1 MTTAGVVESVNAKH
15 RLGYAVVRSMAE
27 GEASHATLVADSG
40 GRQRVLKWWP
50 GDGGDVAQVESAA
63 ERVDRL
69 RLRGYPPPRYL
80 LISKLEGVVLVIQEL
95 LDGRPPPTLLPVH
108 VEQLIALN
116 ELQRDTQPHAP
127 AWGEYLRSTLLH
139 GADGYCLH
147 EPLRR
152 HSARS
157 AALLERVIAA
167 GRETVPDELLAL
179 DTAHIDFHHLNVL
192 VTGDTVTGIIDC
204 EGARAGDRMFDLVT
218 LLFCSPEGGLERAT
232 QERLWSLLEAERR
245 PAVLRAYLAH
255 MALRLTS
262 WSVVHHD
269 DATTARWLERSW
281 SALDRVTPARSARL
295 PPTSGGAPSAAS

>member
-1 MTTAGVVESVNAKH
+1 VTTARVVDSVNAKH
-15 RLGYAVVRSMAE
+15 DLGYTVVRPMAE
-27 GEASHATLVADSG
+27 GEASHATLVADSD

-50 GDGGDVAQVESAA
+50 GDDGDLAHVEAAA

-69 RLRGYPPPRYL
+69 RLRGYPAPQYI
-80 LISKLEGVVLVIQEL
+80 LISQLDGVVLVIQEL
-95 LDGRPPPTLLPVH
+95 LDGRPPPTLLAIH
-108 VEQLIALN
+108 IDRLIALN
-116 ELQRDTQPHAP
+116 ELQRDTQPHTS
-127 AWGEYLRSTLLH
+127 AWGEFMRSTLLH
-139 GADGYCLH
+139 GADGHCLH
-147 EPLRR
+147 EPLRD

-157 AALLERVIAA
+157 AALLERVIAV
-167 GRETVPDELLAL
+167 GHEIVPSDLPAL

-218 LLFCSPEGGLERAT
+218 LLFCSPEGDLDQAS
-232 QERLWSLLEAERR
+232 QERLWSLLEVERQ

-269 DATTARWLERSW
+269 DATTTRWLERSW
-281 SALDRVTPARSARL
+281 STLDRVTPARSARL
-295 PPTSGGAPSAAS
+295 PPAAGAAPSASS